1 MRATRTRTAV
11 LPLFPTVLS
20 FAFTMRLWLH
30 VHVCMVG
37 QDEVMANWL
46 EVTAIQV
53 KMEQDTKTFD
63 VGALRL
69 PVTCNPDICWEL
81 G

>member
-11 LPLFPTVLS
+11 LPLFLTVLS
-20 FAFTMRLWLH
+20 FVFTVRLWLH
-30 VHVCMVG
+30 VCVVG

-69 PVTCNPDICWEL
+69 PVTCNPDIC
-81 G
+81 